1 MEQSNIHNIRRLY
14 NWIWGSVSCN
24 DGTISLYQKVFN
36 IMHVL
41 YHEHYTY
48 RDNYRD
54 NMIDAI
60 IQHLSTNKGVRI
72 H

>member
-1 MEQSNIHNIRRLY
+1 
-14 NWIWGSVSCN
+14 
-24 DGTISLYQKVFN
+24 
-36 IMHVL
+36 MHVL

-72 H
+72 HWRLH